1 MTANV
6 TASVTAKPAPAKGKL
21 AERVTASVTAKPRI
35 KDWIWRITCQHN
47 ERRMTSSNVLSG

>member
-6 TASVTAKPAPAKGKL
+6 TASVTT
-21 AERVTASVTAKPRI
+21 RPRI
-35 KDWIWRITCQHN
+35 KDGIWRSIHQHN